1 MVLSILKKIRFGFYL
16 LLLVLVTGCSVW
28 DSFTTYFNVYY
39 NTTES
44 FEKAEEQI
52 FAQERSLFS
61 TKALTV
67 PGTANTELV
76 KVIEKCSIILQ
87 FHSESGYVED
97 ALLML
102 GKSFYYQSNYQKAQ
116 RKFEE
121 LITSQVESDY
131 EFEAELWIGKCQM
144 KLKQYNDALS
154 TLHSVRQAAIEE
166 DEELIVQEAFIEEII
181 YKVYY

>member
-1 MVLSILKKIRFGFYL
+1 MVLSILKKIRLSFFL
-16 LLLVLVTGCSVW
+16 LLLVVVTGCSVW
-28 DSFTTYFNVYY
+28 DSFTTYFNLYY
-39 NTTES
+39 NTADS

-61 TKALTV
+61 TKVLTV
-67 PGTANTELV
+67 PGAANTELT

-121 LITSQVESDY
+121 LVSSQVEGDY
-131 EFEAELWIGKCQM
+131 ELEAELWIGKCQM
-144 KLKQYNDALS
+144 KLKHYNDALS
-154 TLHSVRQAAIEE
+154 TLHNVRQSAIEE
-166 DEELIVQEAFIEEII
+166 DKETDCTGSI
-181 YKVYY
+181 Y